1 MDGAKSV
8 EIKAAEE
15 STADDQDVVSHGDT
29 ANSNSLDYTSDRPEA
44 VQVLV
49 PRVGGEYDP
58 RPQEDGARRTIA
70 YLLIGLLWLI
80 VSGILILLSFGSI
93 QVENIKDFG
102 VVLSPIIALVSA
114 ATGFYY
120 GTKSTSST
128 TR

>member
-1 MDGAKSV
+1 MSEEDSSKAKPANGSVTAGQDDSGAEDTSSSV
-8 EIKAAEE
+8 
-15 STADDQDVVSHGDT
+15 D
-29 ANSNSLDYTSDRPEA
+29 LDYTKDISGAD
-44 VQVLV
+44 QVSALQ
-49 PRVGGEYDP
+49 VGDEYDP

-93 QVENIKDFG
+93 AVGEIKDFG

-120 GTKSTSST
+120 GTKANSAGGK
-128 TR
+128 